1 MGLDINFSRGS
12 KLFRLNNLSLKAKLT
27 IYFAAI
33 LSLTVGILGFSF
45 FSATK
50 ALLIKN
56 KTRYIVKKAEPVIA
70 ACANNNDNF
79 KKIASAIAKR
89 LVIDSLSVAVINKNS
104 RIVVSSN
111 KAGIK
116 SKIGYMQNQ
125 YVKNLRRRGYNK
137 ESQGYAY
144 KLYGGSI
151 LMIIIPIYKKSKF
164 LGAVLIASSVKDIN
178 KTLKKY
184 LSYLGTV
191 TVLTVLISIG
201 VGFLL
206 FSSAFSSLS
215 SIVFACNRMAG
226 GDFSARIDSKCGNDE
241 IGRLIK
247 AFDEMA
253 KSVERMLN
261 TQRRFTANAAH
272 ELKTPLT
279 SLRGSAEIIE
289 KIATDD
295 PHNVK
300 KLAGNI
306 KGEIDR
312 LNGLCDRLLGIAKLE
327 DSFNINK
334 SKTDIRGFLHDCAGK
349 MTAAAGKRK
358 IIFQEGLAVDVY
370 IDKELMSQVIFNI
383 IENAILHT
391 DDDGIIEIS
400 WHLETQGVIIQIS
413 DNGSGIKNGDLEHIF
428 EPFYK
433 GAENSKGFGLGLA
446 FSKRIIEA
454 HKGYIKAQNNEKA
467 GASFIITIPFT

>member
-1 MGLDINFSRGS
+1 MGLDISFSRGS
-12 KLFRLNNLSLKAKLT
+12 KLFRLNNLSLKAKLI
-27 IYFAAI
+27 IYYAAI
-33 LSLTVGILGFSF
+33 LSLIVGILGFSF

-56 KTRYIVKKAEPVIA
+56 KTKYIVNRAEPIIY
-70 ACANNNDNF
+70 ACANNADNF
-79 KKIASAIAKR
+79 KKIASAITKK
-89 LVIDSLSVAVINKNS
+89 LVIDSLSVAVINKKS
-104 RIVVSSN
+104 RIVASLK
-111 KAGIK
+111 KADIK
-116 SKIGYMQNQ
+116 SKVGYIQNQ
-125 YVKNLRRRGYNK
+125 YVKNLRQAGYRK
-137 ESQGYAY
+137 ESQGYVY
-144 KLYGGSI
+144 KLYGGST
-151 LMIIIPIYKKSKF
+151 LMIFIPVYKKSKF
-164 LGAVLIASSVKDIN
+164 LGTVLIASSINDIN
-178 KTLKKY
+178 RTLKKY
-184 LSYLGTV
+184 LSYLGTAAA
-191 TVLTVLISIG
+191 LTVLISIG

-206 FSSAFSSLS
+206 FSSAFSSLN
-215 SIVFACNRMAG
+215 SIVFACNRIAG

-241 IGRLIK
+241 VGRLIK
-247 AFDEMA
+247 AFDGMA
-253 KSVERMLN
+253 KNVERMLN

-279 SLRGSAEIIE
+279 SLMGSAEIIE
-289 KIATDD
+289 KIAAAD

-300 KLAGNI
+300 KLSRNI
-306 KGEIDR
+306 KREIDR

-334 SKTDIRGFLHDCAGK
+334 SKTDIREFLYGCIGK
-349 MTAAAGKRK
+349 MAAAADKRK
-358 IIFQEGLAVDVY
+358 IILKEGLAVDIY
-370 IDKELMSQVIFNI
+370 IDEELMRQVIFNI

-400 WHLETQGVIIQIS
+400 WHLETQGVVIKIS
-413 DNGSGIKNGDLEHIF
+413 DNGSGIKNSDLEHIF

>member
-1 MGLDINFSRGS
+1 MGLDISFSRGN
-12 KLFRLNNLSLKAKLT
+12 KLFRLDNFSLKAKLI
-27 IYFAAI
+27 IYYAAI
-33 LSLTVGILGFSF
+33 LSLTVVILGFNF
-45 FSATK
+45 FSTTK

-56 KTRYIVKKAEPVIA
+56 KTKYIVNRAKPTID
-70 ACANNNDNF
+70 ACTNSYDNF
-79 KKIASAIAKR
+79 KEIASAITKR
-89 LVIDSLSVAVINKNS
+89 LAVDSLSVAVIDKKS
-104 RIVVSSN
+104 RTIASSGKRN
-111 KAGIK
+111 IELKARYI
-116 SKIGYMQNQ
+116 Q
-125 YVKNLRRRGYNK
+125 YVKNLRQTGYNK
-137 ESQGYAY
+137 ENQGYVY
-144 KLYGGSI
+144 KLYSDNI
-151 LMIIIPIYKKSKF
+151 LMIFIPVYKKNKF
-164 LGAVLIASSVKDIN
+164 LGTVLITSSIEDIN
-178 KTLKKY
+178 RTLKKY
-184 LSYLGTV
+184 LSYLGTAA
-191 TVLTVLISIG
+191 VLTVLISIG

-206 FSSAFSSLS
+206 ISSAFSSLS

-226 GDFSARIDSKCGNDE
+226 GDFSARIDSKYGNDE

-253 KSVERMLN
+253 KNVERMID
-261 TQRRFTANAAH
+261 TQRKFTANAAH

-289 KIATDD
+289 KIAADD
-295 PHNVK
+295 PYNVK

-312 LNGLCDRLLGIAKLE
+312 LNILCDRLLGIAKLE

-334 SKTDIRGFLHDCAGK
+334 SKTDIREFLHGCISK

-358 IIFQEGLAVDVY
+358 IILKEGLAVDVY
-370 IDKELMSQVIFNI
+370 IDEELMRQVIFNI

-391 DDDGIIEIS
+391 DDEGIIEIN
-400 WHLETQGVIIQIS
+400 WYLETYGVIIKIS
-413 DNGSGIKNGDLEHIF
+413 DNGSGIKDGDLEHIF

-433 GAENSKGFGLGLA
+433 GAEDSKGFGLGLA